1 MGQAAVA
8 PEVSPADHP
17 TPARAW
23 IALLLVLGP
32 VWWIAVPWSVNR
44 FLFELPD
51 VGILLGPLLSF
62 LTALVG
68 LVLALQVTTSA
79 AQRGWSTV
87 VARVSVALFIAFTAL
102 FAVLFL
108 LLVLAWRNG
117 GL

>member
-8 PEVSPADHP
+8 PEVSETEPP

-32 VWWIAVPWSVNR
+32 VWWIAVPWVVNQ
-44 FLFELPD
+44 FLFGLPD

-62 LTALVG
+62 LTAIVG
-68 LVLALQVTTSA
+68 LVIALQVTTSA
-79 AQRGWSTV
+79 AERGWSTV

>member
-8 PEVSPADHP
+8 PEVSETEPP

-32 VWWIAVPWSVNR
+32 VWWIALPWAVNQW
-44 FLFELPD
+44 LFSLPD
-51 VGILLGPLLSF
+51 VGILLGPLLSL
-62 LTALVG
+62 LTAIVG
-68 LVLALQVTTSA
+68 LVIALQVTTSA
-79 AQRGWSTV
+79 AERGWSTV